1 MKTLPFDDE
10 IALENDLVLLRPLVS
25 NDLKHLLP
33 FAIHE
38 PTIWEYSNMQAY
50 GKDKMYEYLIYALK
64 MRAMKDSYAFIVYDK
79 LKNKYA
85 GSTRFYDYQE
95 KNNTVQLGFTWYGK
109 EFQGTYV
116 NKNCKYLMLEYAFE
130 YLQVE
135 RVEFRADNKNSK
147 SIAAMKS
154 IGCTVEGVLRSN
166 CAAPNN
172 RRRDSIILS
181 ILKGEWATNKKELL
195 KSKLRNKWIKST

>member
-1 MKTLPFDDE
+1 MKSLPFDDE
-10 IALENDLVLLRPLVS
+10 IILENDFVLLRPLVS

-33 FAIHE
+33 FATKE
-38 PTIWEYSNMQAY
+38 PTLWEYSNMQAG

-64 MRAMKDSYAFIVYDK
+64 KRAEKDSYAFLVFDK
-79 LKNKYA
+79 PKNKYA

-95 KNNTVQLGFTWYGK
+95 ENNTVQLGFTWYGQ

-116 NKNCKYLMLEYAFE
+116 NKNCKNLILEYAFE
-130 YLQVE
+130 YLQIE
-135 RVEFRADNKNSK
+135 RVEFRADNKNSR

-166 CAAPNN
+166 CSAPNN
-172 RRRDSIILS
+172 KRRDSIILS
-181 ILKGEWATNKKELL
+181 ILKEEWEADKKALL
-195 KSKLRNKWIKST
+195 KSKLG